1 MIKGFKLFNLGDFKT
16 ITDKMT
22 EMGLDVDSDEKKM
35 TLYFNTDC
43 PNDDDGMLAC
53 GIPYSAIEDVDDD
66 VECDVEL
73 PEWLTPANDDGRM
86 AIEMILNEHSKYGK
100 AQMREQF
107 DIAIDEDF
115 DISPSAADVAFK
127 MIEDK
132 VAARKA
138 AQDTKNDDDD
148 KKSDDSGSKTPK
160 KSKSKK
166 INLNRWATT
175 LITQYNAKLFNDNQ
189 VYTYNNGGYNCGVA
203 ETEKILQ
210 KLDDYLKE
218 SEMKEIHHRL
228 EVKLRAMLDDDG
240 CDVSGCTRPDS
251 RYIRFKTKI
260 YDTQT
265 KELINP
271 SSTLNVVNR
280 ICHDYDP
287 NAPVDDDVEKFLSAV
302 SCGCDGVR
310 ELLIELLGYI
320 LYYDN
325 PTQKIF
331 IMVGD
336 GANGK
341 TTFEKVIKKIIGA
354 RNTSNVKMKEFDD
367 RFRPADMVGKLCNI
381 GDDIGD
387 GFIKDASNLKVIS
400 GDGEQIF
407 ERKYQTPFSY
417 TLKTKILFSANK
429 MPRVNDKTH
438 GWMRRLVIIPLNARF
453 SSEDG
458 TKDPDIDYKL
468 QKPSAVAYW
477 IRLAIEGL
485 HRLMERDFE
494 FEITE
499 EMEDALRE
507 YEEYNNPALAFLN
520 SELDDGRPIE
530 IEGVFVATLYA
541 QYKTY
546 CIDEGLKP
554 LSKSEFNKQVKALG
568 YNNDHV
574 NTNPETGKQA
584 RYWAKN

>member
-1 MIKGFKLFNLGDFKT
+1 
-16 ITDKMT
+16 
-22 EMGLDVDSDEKKM
+22 
-35 TLYFNTDC
+35 
-43 PNDDDGMLAC
+43 
-53 GIPYSAIEDVDDD
+53 
-66 VECDVEL
+66 
-73 PEWLTPANDDGRM
+73 
-86 AIEMILNEHSKYGK
+86 
-100 AQMREQF
+100 
-107 DIAIDEDF
+107 
-115 DISPSAADVAFK
+115 
-127 MIEDK
+127 
-132 VAARKA
+132 
-138 AQDTKNDDDD
+138 
-148 KKSDDSGSKTPK
+148 
-160 KSKSKK
+160 
-166 INLNRWATT
+166 
-175 LITQYNAKLFNDNQ
+175 
-189 VYTYNNGGYNCGVA
+189 
-203 ETEKILQ
+203 
-210 KLDDYLKE
+210 
-218 SEMKEIHHRL
+218 
-228 EVKLRAMLDDDG
+228 
-240 CDVSGCTRPDS
+240 
-251 RYIRFKTKI
+251 
-260 YDTQT
+260 
-265 KELINP
+265 
-271 SSTLNVVNR
+271 
-280 ICHDYDP
+280 
-287 NAPVDDDVEKFLSAV
+287 
-302 SCGCDGVR
+302 
-310 ELLIELLGYI
+310 
-320 LYYDN
+320 
-325 PTQKIF
+325 
-331 IMVGD
+331 MVGD

-520 SELDDGRPIE
+520 SELDDGRSIE
-530 IEGVFVATLYA
+530 IDGVFVATLYA

-574 NTNPETGKQA
+574 KTDPETTKNG